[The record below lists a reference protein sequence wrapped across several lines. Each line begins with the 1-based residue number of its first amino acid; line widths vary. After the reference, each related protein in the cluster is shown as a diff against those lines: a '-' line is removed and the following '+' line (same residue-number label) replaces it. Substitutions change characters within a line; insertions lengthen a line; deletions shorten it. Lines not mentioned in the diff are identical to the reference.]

1 MTSKKGITVALVMIV
16 VSIVLTPSSGWS
28 TDNDNHVWTSFKLS
42 DYDKEVDELL
52 SLGYDIVER
61 HAEESSVEIIVSRKG
76 FDQLLAQGFE
86 GKIIGVSQPF
96 RETVRGNRPQDDY
109 FDYEEI
115 KQGLLDIQ
123 NQYPD
128 IAMRVDLTEMLGVPP
143 THEDRHLYALK
154 VSDHV
159 ALDEDEPAAV
169 FECGHHAREIVT
181 NVIGMDICEQLTSL
195 YGSDPK
201 ITKAVKRMEI
211 WIVPSVNPDGLEYV
225 WSNDEWWRKN
235 RRDNGG
241 GEWGV
246 DNNRNYPFGWRVWG
260 QWSSNPGSE
269 VYSGPSPGSEPE
281 NQTMMALWEY
291 LVPVVMIDYHS
302 YGDEVLDTYVHFT
315 MPEPQKHD
323 VIQGVLLDKLDYW
336 SREPSSTGEAPEEAY
351 HTYGVICNLI
361 EVGNDFQPPFQEA
374 MQWVEHNRAGWRV
387 MLNLP
392 FLAPGVTGRVTDSVT
407 GQPVVATYD
416 IQEINF
422 VQDEIRRTEPGYGR
436 YIELLPG
443 NRTYHL
449 TFSADGYQSETITAN
464 IGTQVVFIGVQ
475 LNPL

>member
-1 MTSKKGITVALVMIV
+1 MTRKKGCAVALVMFV
-16 VSIVLTPSSGWS
+16 VFMISPSPSQSIANNTL
-28 TDNDNHVWTSFKLS
+28 VWTSFELS
-42 DYDKEVDELL
+42 DYSREVTELL
-52 SLGYDIVER
+52 SLGYDIVEK
-61 HAEESSVEIIVSRKG
+61 HPEESSVEIIVSRKG
-76 FDQLLAQGFE
+76 FDQLLARGFE
-86 GKIIGVSQPF
+86 GRILGVSQPF
-96 RETVRGNRPQDDY
+96 RDTVSGNRQQDDY

-128 IAMRVDLTEMLGVPP
+128 IAMRVDLTEMLGVPA
-143 THEDRHLYALK
+143 THGSRHLYALK
-154 VSDHV
+154 VSDNV
-159 ALDEDEPAAV
+159 TVDEDEPAAV
-169 FECGHHAREIVT
+169 FECGHHARELVT
-181 NVIGMDICEQLTSL
+181 NVIGMDICEQLTGL
-195 YGSDPK
+195 YGSDPQ

-235 RRDNGG
+235 RRNNGG
-241 GEWGV
+241 GEYGV

-260 QWSSNPGSE
+260 NWSSNPGSE

-281 NQTMMALWEY
+281 NMTMTALWEY

-302 YGDEVLDTYVHFT
+302 YGNEVLDTYVHFT
-315 MPEPQKHD
+315 MPEPLKHD
-323 VIQGVLLDKLDYW
+323 VIQDILQDKINYG
-336 SREPSSTGEAPEEAY
+336 SREPASTGEAPEEAY
-351 HTYGVICNLI
+351 HTHGVICHLI
-361 EVGNDFQPPFQEA
+361 EVGNDFQPPFPEA
-374 MQWVEHNRAGWRV
+374 MQWVERNRPGWRF

-422 VQDEIRRTEPGYGR
+422 VEGEIRRTEPGHGR

-449 TFSADGYQSETITAN
+449 TFSANGYQPETITAN
-464 IGTQVVFIGVQ
+464 IGTHAVFMNVQ
-475 LNPL
+475 LDPL